1 MNKSEDY
8 NKFKKLCE
16 DHGYELLNES
26 KDDNDKFYV
35 VSKEKDIWEGVEYVR
50 LLSEVGT
57 IIIKKI
63 NPEIMK
69 AIKSFAPNGNEFFQP
84 STEKEYV
91 YQLITTAKELFGD
104 IKISDKFIEPNGNID
119 YWDGSNS
126 VIEFDYIKYE
136 DKLFF
141 RNVIIFH
148 KGEWAKKLTKRIKVK
163 FEGGR
168 FLEQSFYFLYEN
180 GGIQKLQ
187 LIGYASAGEFLAKQL
202 EKYLNGEIE

>member
-26 KDDNDKFYV
+26 PKDNDKFYV
-35 VSKEKDIWEGVEYVR
+35 VAKPKDVWEGVEYFESIVNG
-50 LLSEVGT
+50 L
-57 IIIKKI
+57 IIKGQFHPSSRDLFK
-63 NPEIMK
+63 
-69 AIKSFAPNGNEFFQP
+69 P
-84 STEKEYV
+84 STEQAYV
-91 YQLITTAKELFGD
+91 NQLIAKAKELFGE
-104 IKISDKFIEPNGNID
+104 IKPYDKFIELTGNID
-119 YWDGSNS
+119 SWNGSLL
-126 VIEFDYIKYE
+126 IDEFDYIKRS
-136 DKLFF
+136 DTLFF
-141 RNVIIFH
+141 RNIVLYH
-148 KGEWAKKLTKRIKVK
+148 KGKWAKRVPKRIKVK
-163 FEGGR
+163 YEGGS